1 VKQWIVICQDC
12 GTEHTHQYNIPLSGS
27 CNVCKNTSD
36 DEKIRQDI
44 DDMLERSEGGHHGT
58 RGDWLP
64 NYNHGTIVSEDTQRV
79 IFTANLGHI
88 VDKLNRDE
96 DILLASLAPHLLE
109 EVRRL
114 RTIENNLR
122 ILDKMKEE

>member
-1 VKQWIVICQDC
+1 MKQWIVICQDC
-12 GTEHTHQYNIPLSGS
+12 GTEHLHQYNIPLSGS

-36 DEKIRQDI
+36 DAKIRQDI
-44 DDMLERSEGGHHGT
+44 DDMLERSHDGYNGT

-64 NYNHGTIVSEDTQRV
+64 NYMHGTIVSENTQRV

-88 VDKLNRDE
+88 VDKLNREE
-96 DILLASLAPHLLE
+96 DMLLASLAPHLLK

-114 RTIENNLR
+114 RQLV
-122 ILDKMKEE
+122 EELV